1 MTACSAVSNK
11 NVCPMIGTDFTG
23 HTFPGAILPFGMV
36 SASPDTGTKDW
47 THCSGYHYDDSSI
60 EGFSQTHMSGTGA
73 TDMCDLLLMP
83 VTGKPIFEVG
93 TPEDPDSGYRSRFS
107 HESEEARAGYY
118 AVTLNDYNI
127 RAEVT
132 VTERCPFYRFEFP
145 KGERPVLYLT

>member
-1 MTACSAVSNK
+1 MKQIRIISIVAVGALAFMTACSA
-11 NVCPMIGTDFTG
+11 
-23 HTFPGAILPFGMV
+23 
-36 SASPDTGTKDW
+36 ASPDTGTKDW

-132 VTERCPFYRFEFP
+132 VTERSIVLNFRKENS
-145 KGERPVLYLT
+145 PVLYLT